1 MEIQS
6 ISLQCSITTSS
17 LSTSKGAIFLQVAF
31 VMDGKYGV
39 LEYMKKRIEKNGI
52 CVVVVAEGAGQVFQV
67 IQKNMQSPTTK
78 VLLVLS
84 TILEKIK
91 NI

>member
-1 MEIQS
+1 MSPQYS
-6 ISLQCSITTSS
+6 IAMSG
-17 LSTSKGAIFLQVAF
+17 LSTSKVAIFLQVAF

-67 IQKNMQSPTTK
+67 IQENMQSPTTK
-78 VLLVLS
+78 LLIGLS
-84 TILEKIK
+84 LVILETTI
-91 NI
+91 NT